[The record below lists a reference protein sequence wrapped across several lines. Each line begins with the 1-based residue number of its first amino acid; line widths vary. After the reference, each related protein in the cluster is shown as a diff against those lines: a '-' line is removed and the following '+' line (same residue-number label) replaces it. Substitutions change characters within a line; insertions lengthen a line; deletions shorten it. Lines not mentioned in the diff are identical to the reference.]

1 MLPELKRWE
10 VEPDALTLLIRQRQ
24 AELRSLAAGI
34 AEGRRARGTARPLQ
48 RRPLRLR
55 LVALIFGPR

>member
-10 VEPDALTLLIRQRQ
+10 VGPDAQTLLVRQRQ
-24 AELRSLAAGI
+24 EELRSLAADI
-34 AEGRRARGTARPLQ
+34 AQGRRARNDARSLQ

-55 LVALIFGPR
+55 LVALILGPR